1 MLDSSKPYCG
11 MGNIRNLNRFMES
24 TVNNSITVPN
34 HILPEKFHD
43 HKSGERTL
51 ALLEKM
57 CDKQDGLTEHKKEKM
72 IKAENIKRLAAQ
84 VPADGQLTE
93 GFDYSQNET
102 NDLAQ
107 YRAECALVDAMIK
120 GGVIEADE
128 LREDDAIEFGNSVFY
143 KGK

>member
-1 MLDSSKPYCG
+1 MTEAKKLFARLDKA
-11 MGNIRNLNRFMES
+11 ILNCF
-24 TVNNSITVPN
+24 TVPN
-34 HILPEKFHD
+34 EKLPERFHN
-43 HKSGERTL
+43 KKEGRVSL
-51 ALLEKM
+51 AKLAKRA
-57 CDKQDGLTEHKKEKM
+57 DKRDGLTEHKKEKM

-84 VPADGQLTE
+84 VPADGQLTQ

-128 LREDDAIEFGNSVFY
+128 LREDNAIEFGNSVFY